1 MSKVFIVY
9 ASAGAGH
16 QKAAEALFDYL
27 KRESPS
33 LEIRLLDILDYS
45 HPLVKRLYSDGYI
58 FLISKLPWVWY
69 FFYRLSS
76 YLGNHP
82 VISLSNYR
90 NSGAVCGLLRK
101 ERPDVGISTH
111 FLSSSIIRVFKRR
124 ALSPKPRLVAII
136 TDYTLH
142 PFWIGEGVDLYIT
155 SCAYVKEQL
164 EKRGIESERI
174 KAYGIPAKDTFY
186 VPAQRNEIA
195 QKHKIAPKEFTVLVI
210 TGAIGIGPIEHIV
223 KALAGKAQVLVVCGR
238 NKRLYER
245 ISMMRLPLVKP
256 FPLINYVD
264 ELMSVSDV
272 VLTKAGGLTITESLA
287 KRLPMVFFSSIP
299 GLETANE
306 RTLKR
311 YGAGFRAGG
320 VPEIVRTVLSLKNNP
335 ELYKAT
341 VENIQRVR
349 NVTTLK
355 DIAGELSVIAGKDCD
370 SRTDEAISA

>member
-1 MSKVFIVY
+1 
-9 ASAGAGH
+9 
-16 QKAAEALFDYL
+16 
-27 KRESPS
+27 
-33 LEIRLLDILDYS
+33 
-45 HPLVKRLYSDGYI
+45 
-58 FLISKLPWVWY
+58 
-69 FFYRLSS
+69 
-76 YLGNHP
+76 
-82 VISLSNYR
+82 
-90 NSGAVCGLLRK
+90 
-101 ERPDVGISTH
+101 
-111 FLSSSIIRVFKRR
+111 
-124 ALSPKPRLVAII
+124 
-136 TDYTLH
+136 
-142 PFWIGEGVDLYIT
+142 
-155 SCAYVKEQL
+155 
-164 EKRGIESERI
+164 
-174 KAYGIPAKDTFY
+174 
-186 VPAQRNEIA
+186 
-195 QKHKIAPKEFTVLVI
+195 
-210 TGAIGIGPIEHIV
+210 
-223 KALAGKAQVLVVCGR
+223 
-238 NKRLYER
+238 
-245 ISMMRLPLVKP
+245 MMRLPLVKP